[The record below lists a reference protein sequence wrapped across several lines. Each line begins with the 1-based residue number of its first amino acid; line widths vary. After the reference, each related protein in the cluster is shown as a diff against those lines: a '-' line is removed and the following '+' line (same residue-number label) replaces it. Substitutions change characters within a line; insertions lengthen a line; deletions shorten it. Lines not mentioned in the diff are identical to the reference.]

1 MKSHLTTTLLSLSLL
16 VAAPLFAQSTP
27 HHQKGASSTQSSAKS
42 GKLIEVTEKDAAWAA
57 QAREQYALDVCLV
70 SDEPLDSMGGAA
82 EYIYRVDGQPDRL
95 VRFCCSGCEED
106 FLQDPAAHLA
116 KVDQAKKAGGKKPK
130 AGTAKGHQH

>member
-1 MKSHLTTTLLSLSLL
+1 
-16 VAAPLFAQSTP
+16 
-27 HHQKGASSTQSSAKS
+27 
-42 GKLIEVTEKDAAWAA
+42 
-57 QAREQYALDVCLV
+57 
-70 SDEPLDSMGGAA
+70 MGGAA